1 MYQLVA
7 IGDVTVDM
15 FFQGKGLTQDK
26 ERFNLAIGG
35 KYYVDAFHHGLGGSG
50 ANVSIH
56 SAQLGLDCALVA
68 PVGENAFKNLI
79 VQTLARKTVS
89 TEFLHFERE
98 HLSISTILL
107 APSGERTI
115 IKYSD
120 PKQHIHLV
128 DHALERIKRS
138 GIVFMGN
145 LHDVPL
151 TERVQFMKNVRSET
165 NLLALNLGAVDCELG
180 VTKLAPLLAGIDI
193 LFVNRYECAT
203 LLKKSADKLD
213 LSKNIYKDFG
223 CEAKVIV
230 VTDGAQGSYAYT
242 ADAVYT
248 QSAAKVTVV
257 DATGAGDAFT
267 ASFLVTYTSSQ
278 NIQQA
283 LADASSYAGKVVSKI
298 GAN

>member
-15 FFQGKGLTQDK
+15 FFQGKGLTQDN
-26 ERFNLAIGG
+26 ERFQLAIGG

-56 SAQLGLDCALVA
+56 AAQLGLDCALVA
-68 PVGENAFKNLI
+68 PVGENSFKNLI

-107 APSGERTI
+107 SPSGERTV

-138 GIVFMGN
+138 GIIFMGN

-151 TERVQFMKNVRSET
+151 TERIQFLKNVRSES
-165 NLLALNLGAVDCELG
+165 NLIVLNLGAVDCEKG
-180 VTKLAPLLAGIDI
+180 LAKVEPLLKHADL
-193 LFVNRYECAT
+193 LFLNKYECAT
-203 LLKKSADKLD
+203 LLKKTPEKLD
-213 LSKNIYKDFG
+213 LSKNLFKEFG
-223 CEAKVIV
+223 IDAKVIV

-242 ADAVYT
+242 ADAVCV

-267 ASFLVTYTSSQ
+267 SAFLVTYSSAQ

-283 LADASSYAGKVVSKI
+283 LADASAYAGKVVSKI

>member
-26 ERFNLAIGG
+26 ERFQLAIGG
-35 KYYVDAFHHGLGGSG
+35 KYYVDAFHHGLGGSA

-56 SAQLGLDCALVA
+56 AAQLGLDCALVA

-98 HLSISTILL
+98 HISVSSILL
-107 APSGERTI
+107 APTGERTI

-128 DHALERIKRS
+128 DHALDRIKRS
-138 GIVFMGN
+138 SIIFMGN

-151 TERVQFMKNVRSET
+151 AERTQFMTSVRSET
-165 NLLALNLGAVDCELG
+165 NLIALNLGAVDCEKG
-180 VTKLAPLLAGIDI
+180 VAKVLPLLKTADI
-193 LFVNRYECAT
+193 LFVNRFECAL
-203 LLKKSADKLD
+203 LLKKAPEKLD
-213 LSKNIYKDFG
+213 LSKNIYKEFG
-223 CEAKVIV
+223 FDAKVIV
-230 VTDGAQGSYAYT
+230 VTDGAKGSYAYT
-242 ADAVYT
+242 AEEVYS
-248 QSAAKVTVV
+248 QAPAKVTVV
-257 DATGAGDAFT
+257 DATGAGDSFT
-267 ASFLVTYTSSQ
+267 ASFLVTYSSAQ

-283 LADASSYAGKVVSKI
+283 LADASAYAGKVISKI